1 MLSSVLGR
9 CYFGDK
15 GNLGFRG
22 FVCSSPNRLTRL
34 VCVWGGRG
42 VMRRPRLTFVV
53 DYTAECVRASSY

>member
-34 VCVWGGRG
+34 VCVGGARG
-42 VMRRPRLTFVV
+42 YASAKVDFRRGLHSGMR
-53 DYTAECVRASSY
+53 SG